1 MGKKNPKINFVKALS
16 AICVILLWRNAFLS
30 VFDLETIADQMGQ
43 KEVVFAA
50 VMVSITALI
59 LLMTAFKVRRLRV
72 IAYVVIFAPFI
83 AAAFAR
89 KFPPPGAS
97 WLLVFAAVLYGTC
110 CAMEESEPR
119 TIFRSLVPIAAVFG
133 IAAGISFF
141 AGKQI
146 DRIRIDENGFYQET
160 RREIRENV
168 IGKVEEL
175 AEKIKYKKDDRK
187 PDEEKTEEK
196 KQDFESGNDRENI
209 ENNNPS
215 RTENEPTQQ
224 SGENENFSSGS
235 KMEDLKA
242 IASFKPSS
250 EVSTC
255 VVLEK
260 KTTYLHDRWGT
271 TYQDSAWTN
280 ERLEKIL
287 SSSQHYFEE
296 ERQELFLQYPPE
308 LTRMREMCEGWD
320 KSSLSA
326 VKNQID
332 EALSHAVYDVNPGST
347 PAKWDFA
354 EYFLFENKKG
364 FCVHFATTA
373 ALFYRMCGYESVY
386 VEGSVV
392 PASAFKEKE
401 NGTYEAQVDGSMGHA
416 WCEVYDEESG
426 EWITM
431 EHTPAALRNGMEGAD
446 AAEQKKKDGFD
457 NAKAFKMIVC
467 IIFTVGAVFGSI
479 FIQAAVRR
487 KRHRRKIRVLRGGIG
502 ILTMYDDVVEIARLT
517 EKPKKQIFRSKY
529 SDTDYYSE
537 IWLEHLKKQYP
548 QISEEEW
555 NDFYEEVRR
564 ILFYHPTEGREGWK
578 VSYKVYR
585 KFCSEAEKRMGQKAR
600 LLLKYVYCIKD
611 PFYEKGTSFMKRKKK
626 KEKEKIR

>member
-1 MGKKNPKINFVKALS
+1 MEKKNPKINFAKATA
-16 AICVILLWRNAFLS
+16 AIGVILLWQNAFWS
-30 VFDLETIADQMGQ
+30 VFDLETMADRSGQ
-43 KEVVFAA
+43 KEVVLAA
-50 VMVSITALI
+50 VIVSAAVLI
-59 LLMTAFKVRRLRV
+59 LLTASFRVRRLRL
-72 IAYVVIFAPFI
+72 IAYFVIFAPFI
-83 AAAFAR
+83 AAACAR
-89 KFPPPGAS
+89 KFPPPGAA

-110 CAMEESEPR
+110 CAMEESEPG
-119 TIFRSLVPIAAVFG
+119 TVIRSFVPIAAVFG

-146 DRIRIDENGFYQET
+146 DRIRIDENGYYQET
-160 RREIRENV
+160 RQKIRENV
-168 IGKVEEL
+168 IGKVEDL
-175 AEKIKYKKDDRK
+175 AENIKNKEDDRK
-187 PDEEKTEEK
+187 PDEEKAEEK
-196 KQDFESGNDRENI
+196 ERDLESRNERENT
-209 ENNNPS
+209 ENKNPF
-215 RTENEPTQQ
+215 RTEQDPEQQ
-224 SGENENFSSGS
+224 SGENETLSSGG
-235 KMEDLKA
+235 KMEDLKE
-242 IASFKPSS
+242 IAAFKPSS
-250 EVSTC
+250 ETSVC

-260 KTTYLHDRWGT
+260 KTTYLYDRWGT

-287 SSSQHYFEE
+287 SSSKYYFEE
-296 ERQELFLQYPPE
+296 EREELFLQYPPE
-308 LTRMREMCEGWD
+308 LTRMRKMCEGWD

-326 VKNQID
+326 VKKQID
-332 EALSHAVYDVNPGST
+332 EALSQAVYDVNPGST

-373 ALFYRMCGYESVY
+373 ALFYRMCGYQSIY

-392 PASAFKEKE
+392 PASAFREKE

-446 AAEQKKKDGFD
+446 AVEQKNKDDFD
-457 NAKAFKMIVC
+457 NAKVFKVIVC
-467 IIFTVGAVFGSI
+467 IIFTVGAVFGCV
-479 FIQAAVRR
+479 FIQAAVRE
-487 KRHRRKIRVLRGGIG
+487 KRHRRKIGTLRGGIG

-517 EKPKKQIFRSKY
+517 EKPKKQIFRNKY

-537 IWLEHLKKQYP
+537 IRLEHLKKQYP

-555 NDFYEEVRR
+555 NGFYEEVRR

-578 VSYKVYR
+578 ISYKVYR

-611 PFYEKGTSFMKRKKK
+611 LFYEKGTSFMKRKKK